1 MKNILFIVTLA
12 VALGLIAFLF
22 QRLNATEIALK
33 EAQQHFTDCEQVT
46 FQLQNQLSEKQRGAT
61 AAPATAPQK

>member
-22 QRLNATEIALK
+22 QRLNATQTALK
-33 EAQQHFTDCEQVT
+33 EAQQHFADCEQVT
-46 FQLQNQLSEKQRGAT
+46 FQLQTQLTEKQRGAT